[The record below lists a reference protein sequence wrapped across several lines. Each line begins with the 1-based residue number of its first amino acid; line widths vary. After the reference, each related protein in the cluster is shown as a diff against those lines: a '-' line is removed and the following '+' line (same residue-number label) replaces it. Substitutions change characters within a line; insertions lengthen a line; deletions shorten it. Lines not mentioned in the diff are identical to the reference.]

1 MHDIIQTL
9 IESIATVQ
17 DFVVGKTV
25 DDILAD
31 TDFKDAVLALLEQVG
46 ERAEAVPQD
55 IREQFPNVNF
65 AGAAFLKDI
74 VMHDFFGI
82 DYESL
87 WGIITGGLIVL
98 SDDLRSQL
106 QSLSGE

>member
-1 MHDIIQTL
+1 MHDL
-9 IESIATVQ
+9 IESLIASIAAVQ
-17 DFVVGKTV
+17 ECIAGKTV
-25 DDILAD
+25 EDILNN
-31 TDFKDAVLALLEQVG
+31 TDFKDEVLAQLEQVG
-46 ERAEAVPQD
+46 ECAEAIPEAT
-55 IREQFPNVNF
+55 REAFPDVNF
-65 AGAAFLKDI
+65 DDAAFLKDI

-98 SDDLRSQL
+98 SEDLRTRL